1 MAGIATFTATPLASG
16 SAIRFDWTLD
26 ASLNASNTIDIRL
39 YLDMSL
45 VDNIIKEV
53 EVIPLVDASGVLTTS
68 YIVDELTNGQE
79 YRVLLEVTAMVEG
92 DLNVFSRHL
101 TAIPSTRPNPVF
113 IKVGQDL
120 DSGFYLK
127 LFSDAELTTPLVRNS
142 VDDGFS
148 PLTGAFVIISN
159 SLTGTSVYL
168 DNSGNRLYNT
178 HITPIQL
185 SASFGHHEVSVRVVN
200 MNGSSKTSATANLV
214 IGSSITAVNVVR
226 VAEQIAIDPSANAAN
241 LNYRTARMVLAWNA
255 PDYVGSPALAGYT
268 IRRAVFDASGV
279 LGAFATIKTAV
290 VASHVNNLNY
300 IPDASYSYI
309 DGTVVAG
316 ETYVYDIVGYNANG
330 SGEAAVYGDDLLN
343 SYSFRAVAWPTIDTV
358 TSVPGNLSSTISSTI
373 TGGFD
378 PSANIEFAVNVAGK
392 GITRSTNP
400 VLITGLNNLQR
411 YAYNVSGFAPS
422 PNVDKVYATPQSVLF
437 YTTPIEAPPSVVAF
451 SGSALDASANPLD
464 GKIQLSWELSDNV
477 LNFVSNEYSIST
489 RIFRKLAS
497 APDASYTLVTDVASN
512 SLLNSFVNSSLTNGT
527 VYNYVVRTVYTNTE
541 VGGELLGAMSAPITV
556 KPFKTPTKPFIVNLL
571 SKNSM
576 SDLSY
581 NYTDYAPNT
590 SGSPIVGHRFTL
602 LNMNNG
608 RASTVLTELDLS
620 VDVLDGFNITAKAGA
635 LADIFGNLNA
645 GTKYALVID
654 SFVVENGVRHY
665 STPNGVAL
673 VTAATRSTVPA
684 GLTNVTVSN
693 VDASGVA
700 LSTTANNGV
709 LRLSWSYPEGQD
721 ASGMTFR
728 IVNGVTGAT
737 ILTAINSLTQDVG
750 GLSVGSEAAGGFKV
764 LPMLGPLVAPLNT
777 AERVTGTAIFIPAA
791 VSSLTILGRN
801 STSIDFSFNGVTYH
815 GGMNASNTIY
825 LVELIRKQASP
836 LIDVLVDQFEVNHAS
851 GSLSG
856 NFSNMSTNS
865 KYRIRIT
872 TKALNPMVEDGY
884 ISSAPP
890 FILDDVVVYD
900 APQNIALFEAK
911 PSDAAIVSKWQPILS
926 LPAGL
931 SFGEYEL
938 AIKLATAS
946 DLSYNTVVLGPQQT
960 SVYTYTQLTNSPP
973 VVVLANGTEY
983 AVRMRTNYL
992 DANNVTVRS
1001 GWSDALLV
1009 TPQTAPNQPQSLIYT
1024 LNSTG
1029 TGISLSWDYDV
1040 TPTHYSIVVESADS
1054 SNYHFEADH
1063 VSISSLTFDHVASKY
1078 IYSGVTGLVPGRNY
1092 KAMVYADFKTI
1103 VSSTVYYSS
1112 SSPAFVN
1119 VTTYETPSVPRNLR
1133 AIMMD
1138 EAFQPIWDL
1147 PSNTGGQGALLNYE
1161 IYLSTS
1167 TPDASGVFAPS
1178 VGATLQDLAGIGIS
1192 GSSGIFRVS
1201 HAQMVAGIKFVTLTN
1216 FQRYS
1221 FTVKSIILNSGIVV
1235 AASGLASLDRLYPRA
1250 RPSAPTIGYIIIQ
1263 TPTQSNIQMVMNS
1276 DPSFNI
1282 DKYQLFRRIIDAS
1295 SNLVISPYTL
1305 IAEKTFPALGF
1316 NTIAQGAERIWTVVD
1331 DNTVSSPFWLDGNKF
1346 QYKFVV
1352 YHNDDNINSASGTNG
1367 DDVLEVETSQI
1378 IKIFKP
1384 FVCGADG
1391 LPVSSGVM
1399 IADMSSNTLSF
1410 LVNKAGSPISS
1421 VNTVLLA
1428 NEVVQV
1434 RSSPDV
1440 NTSVTELANGL
1451 VQKSVGNNGGTAANQ
1466 VVRVTLN
1473 GINFATLDDA
1483 LSVVGNAVGTTI
1495 AVWPSDGA
1503 FSNLSN

>member
-1 MAGIATFTATPLASG
+1 MAGITSFTATPLAAG
-16 SAIRFDWTLD
+16 SAVRFNWTLD
-26 ASLNASNTIDIRL
+26 ASLNATNVTDVRL

-45 VDNIIKEV
+45 SDNFIREV
-53 EVIPLVDASGVLTTS
+53 EVIPFVDASGNLITS
-68 YIVDELTNGQE
+68 YIVDELVNGQE
-79 YRVLLEVTAMVEG
+79 YRVLLEVLVAPG
-92 DLNVFSRHL
+92 SVFTHHL
-101 TAIPSTRPNPVF
+101 TIVPSTRPNPVF

-142 VDDGFS
+142 EDDGFS

-159 SLTGTSVYL
+159 NLTGTSVYL

-178 HITPIQL
+178 HNIPVQL
-185 SASFGHHEVSVRVVN
+185 DASFGEHEVSVRVVN
-200 MNGSSKTSATANLV
+200 ARGSSKTSATANLV

-226 VAEQIAIDPSANAAN
+226 VAEQIAIDPSANATAPYN
-241 LNYRTARMVLAWNA
+241 VARMVLAWNA
-255 PDYVGSPALAGYT
+255 PDYIGSPALTEYR
-268 IRRAVFDASGV
+268 ISRAVFDGSGV
-279 LGAFATIKTAV
+279 LGPFSGLSTQP
-290 VASHVNNLNY
+290 VANFVNALSY
-300 IPDASYSYI
+300 IHDASYSYV
-309 DGTVVAG
+309 DGNVVAG
-316 ETYVYDIVGYNANG
+316 NTYVYNIVGVNANG
-330 SGEAAVYGDDLLN
+330 SGEAAVYGSNLLN
-343 SYSFRAVAWPTIDTV
+343 TRSFRAVAWPTISTV

-378 PSANIEFAVNVAGK
+378 PSANIEFAVNVSGK
-392 GITRSTNP
+392 GEYRSANP
-400 VLITGLNNLQR
+400 VLITGLNNLQT
-411 YAYNVSGFAPS
+411 YGYIVTGFAPS
-422 PNVDKVYATPQSVLF
+422 PNVNKVYATPQHTLL
-437 YTTPIEAPPSVVAF
+437 YTTPIEAPPSIVAF
-451 SGSALDASANPLD
+451 SGSAVDASANPLN
-464 GKIQLSWELSDNV
+464 GAVRLSWELSSN
-477 LNFVSNEYSIST
+477 LFNFVSNEYSIST

-527 VYNYVVRTVYTNTE
+527 VYNYVVRTVYYNPE
-541 VGGELLGAMSAPITV
+541 VGGELLGAVSAPITV
-556 KPFKTPTKPFIVNLL
+556 KPFNTPAKPSPISITSN
-571 SKNSM
+571 NSM
-576 SDLSY
+576 VDLSY
-581 NYTDYAPNT
+581 NYTDSANI
-590 SGSPIVGHRFTL
+590 SGSAIVGHRFVL

-608 RASTVLTELDLS
+608 RTSTALTGLDLS
-620 VDVLDGFNITAKAGA
+620 VDVLDGFNTVSKAGT
-635 LADIFGNLNA
+635 LANIFGNLNP
-645 GTKYALVID
+645 GTKYSLSLD

-665 STPNGVAL
+665 STRNGVAL
-673 VTAATRSTVPA
+673 SQDSTMFTVPS

-693 VDASGVA
+693 VDGSGVA
-700 LSTTANNGV
+700 LSSSNINGT

-721 ASGMTFR
+721 ASGITFR
-728 IVNGVTGAT
+728 IVHGVTGA
-737 ILTAINSLTQDVG
+737 IIQDAINSLTANVT
-750 GLSVGSEAAGGFKV
+750 GLSVGVAFASGFKV
-764 LPMLGPLVAPLNT
+764 LPILNTVSAPLNT
-777 AERVTGTAIFIPAA
+777 AQAVTGTPISIPAA

-815 GGMNASNTIY
+815 GGMDASKTKY
-825 LVELIRKQASP
+825 LVELLRDP
-836 LIDVLVDQFEVNHAS
+836 VGLETNEVFVDQFEMDHAV

-856 NFSNMSTNS
+856 NFSDLSTNFDY
-865 KYRIRIT
+865 KIRIT

-884 ISSAPP
+884 ISSIP
-890 FILDDVVVYD
+890 FTQPNILVYD
-900 APQNIALFEAK
+900 AAQNIALFEAK
-911 PSDAAIVSKWQPILS
+911 PSNAAIVSKWQPILS
-926 LPAGL
+926 VPAGL
-931 SFGEYEL
+931 SFDAYRL
-938 AIKLATAS
+938 AIKLAISNNAAYKS
-946 DLSYNTVVLGPQQT
+946 IDLATQQV
-960 SVYTYTQLTNSPP
+960 SVYTFSNLLDPSATSLS
-973 VVVLANGTEY
+973 NGVEY
-983 AVRMRTNYL
+983 SVRMQTVYT
-992 DANNVTVRS
+992 DANNAQVLS
-1001 GWSDALLV
+1001 SWSPALLV
-1009 TPQTAPNQPQSLIYT
+1009 TPQTAPPPPTNLNYT

-1029 TGISLSWDYDV
+1029 TGITLSWDYNA
-1040 TPTHYSIVVESADS
+1040 TPTHYSIVVESDS
-1054 SNYHFEADH
+1054 TSDYHFEADN
-1063 VSISSLTFDHVASKY
+1063 VSISSLTFDNLTNKY
-1078 IYSGVTGLVPGRNY
+1078 MYAGVTGLVPGRNY
-1092 KAMVYADFKTI
+1092 LARVYAEFQTM
-1103 VSSTVYYSS
+1103 VSSIVYYSS
-1112 SSPAFVN
+1112 SDPDTIT

-1133 AIMMD
+1133 AIVMD
-1138 EAFQPIWDL
+1138 QAFQPIWDL

-1161 IYLSTS
+1161 IYLSTGA
-1167 TPDASGVFAPS
+1167 PDASGVFTPS
-1178 VGATLQDLAGIGIS
+1178 ASATLQDLAGTPIN

-1221 FTVKSIILNSGIVV
+1221 FTVKSIILNGGNVV

-1250 RPSAPTIGYIIIQ
+1250 PPSPPTIGYSIIQ
-1263 TPTQSNIQMVMNS
+1263 TPTQSNIQMAMNS

-1282 DKYQLFRRIIDAS
+1282 DKYQLFRRIIDTS

-1352 YHNDDNINSASGTNG
+1352 YHNDDNINGASGTNG

-1410 LVNKAGSPISS
+1410 LVNKAGSSISS

>member
-1 MAGIATFTATPLASG
+1 MAGITSFTATPLAAG
-16 SAIRFDWTLD
+16 SAVRFNWTLD
-26 ASLNASNTIDIRL
+26 ASLNATDVTDVRL

-45 VDNIIKEV
+45 SDNFLREV
-53 EVIPLVDASGVLTTS
+53 EVIPFVDASGNLITS
-68 YIVDELTNGQE
+68 YIVDELVNGQE
-79 YRVLLEVTAMVEG
+79 YRVLLEVLVAPG
-92 DLNVFSRHL
+92 SVFTSHL
-101 TAIPSTRPNPVF
+101 TIVPSTRPNPVF

-142 VDDGFS
+142 ADDGFS

-178 HITPIQL
+178 HNIPVQL
-185 SASFGHHEVSVRVVN
+185 DASFGEHEVSVRVVN
-200 MNGSSKTSATANLV
+200 ARGSSKTSATANLV

-226 VAEQIAIDPSANAAN
+226 VAEQIAIDPSANATAPYN
-241 LNYRTARMVLAWNA
+241 VARMVLAWNA
-255 PDYVGSPALAGYT
+255 PDYIGSPALTEYR
-268 IRRAVFDASGV
+268 ISRAEFDGSGV
-279 LGAFATIKTAV
+279 LGPFSVLSTQL
-290 VASHVNNLNY
+290 VANFVNALSY
-300 IPDASYSYI
+300 IHDASYSFV
-309 DGTVVAG
+309 DTVVTG
-316 ETYVYDIVGYNANG
+316 NTYVYNIVGVNANG
-330 SGEAAVYGDDLLN
+330 SSEAAVYGSDLLN
-343 SYSFRAVAWPTIDTV
+343 TRSFRAVAWPTIDTV

-422 PNVDKVYATPQSVLF
+422 PNVDKVYATPQHTLL
-437 YTTPIEAPPSVVAF
+437 YTTPIEAPPSIVAF
-451 SGSALDASANPLD
+451 SGSAVDASANPLN
-464 GKIQLSWELSDNV
+464 GAVRLSWELSSN
-477 LNFVSNEYSIST
+477 LFNFVSNEYSIST

-497 APDASYTLVTDVASN
+497 APDASYTLVTDVSSN

-527 VYNYVVRTVYTNTE
+527 VYNYVVRTVYTNSE

-556 KPFKTPTKPFIVNLL
+556 KPFSTPAKPSSISITSN
-571 SKNSM
+571 NSM
-576 SDLSY
+576 VDLSY
-581 NYTDYAPNT
+581 NYTDSAANT
-590 SGSPIVGHRFTL
+590 SGSAIVGHRFVL

-608 RASTVLTELDLS
+608 RTSTALTGLDLS
-620 VDVLDGFNITAKAGA
+620 VDVLDGFNTVSKAGT
-635 LADIFGNLNA
+635 LANIFGNLNP
-645 GTKYALVID
+645 GTKYSLSLD

-665 STPNGVAL
+665 STRNGVAL
-673 VTAATRSTVPA
+673 SEDSTTFTVPS

-693 VDASGVA
+693 VDGSGVA
-700 LSTTANNGV
+700 LSSSNINGT

-721 ASGMTFR
+721 ASGITFR
-728 IVNGVTGAT
+728 IVNGVHGAT
-737 ILTAINSLTQDVG
+737 IQNAINSLTADVT
-750 GLSVGSEAAGGFKV
+750 GLSVGVASASGFKV
-764 LPMLGPLVAPLNT
+764 LPILNNVSAPLNT
-777 AERVTGTAIFIPAA
+777 AQAVTGTPIFIPAA

-815 GGMNASNTIY
+815 GGMDASKTKY
-825 LVELIRKQASP
+825 LVELLRDPVAGLEIN
-836 LIDVLVDQFEVNHAS
+836 DVFVDQFEMDHAA

-856 NFSNMSTNS
+856 NFSNLSTNFNY
-865 KYRIRIT
+865 KIRIT

-884 ISSAPP
+884 ISSTP

-931 SFGEYEL
+931 TFYAYRL
-938 AIKLATAS
+938 AIKLAINNIAAYKS
-946 DLSYNTVVLGPQQT
+946 IDLATQQV
-960 SVYTYTQLTNSPP
+960 SVYTVSTLLDPSATS
-973 VVVLANGTEY
+973 LSNGVEY
-983 AVRMRTNYL
+983 SVRMQTVYT
-992 DANNVTVRS
+992 DANSAQVLS
-1001 GWSDALLV
+1001 SWSPTLLV
-1009 TPQTAPNQPQSLIYT
+1009 TPQTAPLAPANLNYT

-1029 TGISLSWDYDV
+1029 TGITLSWDHDA
-1040 TPTHYSIVVESADS
+1040 TPTHYSIVVESVSTSD
-1054 SNYHFEADH
+1054 YHFEADN
-1063 VSISSLTFDHVASKY
+1063 VSISSLTFDNLTNKY
-1078 IYSGVTGLVPGRNY
+1078 MYAGVTGLVPGRNY
-1092 KAMVYADFKTI
+1092 LARVYAEFQTM
-1103 VSSTVYYSS
+1103 VSSIVYYSS
-1112 SSPAFVN
+1112 SDPDTIT

-1138 EAFQPIWDL
+1138 GAFQPIWDL
-1147 PSNTGGQGALLNYE
+1147 PSNTGGQGETLNYD
-1161 IYLSTS
+1161 IYLSTGA
-1167 TPDASGVFAPS
+1167 PDASGVFAPVTS
-1178 VGATLQDLAGIGIS
+1178 ATLQDLNRNSIS
-1192 GSSGIFRVS
+1192 GGSSGVFRVS
-1201 HAQMVAGIKFVTLTN
+1201 HAQMVAGIKFITLTN

-1250 RPSAPTIGYIIIQ
+1250 PPSPPTITSAIIQ

-1282 DKYQLFRRIIDAS
+1282 NKYQLFRKIIDAS

-1367 DDVLEVETSQI
+1367 DDMLEVETSPI

-1384 FVCGADG
+1384 FVCGANG
-1391 LPVSSGVM
+1391 LPVSPGVM
-1399 IADMSSNTLSF
+1399 VADMSLNTLSF
-1410 LVNKAGSPISS
+1410 LVNKAGSEISS
-1421 VNTVLLA
+1421 VNAVLLA
-1428 NEVVQV
+1428 DEVVAV
-1434 RSSPDV
+1434 RSGTPG
-1440 NTSVTELANGL
+1440 TTGITVTGLTNAL

-1466 VVRVTLN
+1466 VVRVTLDSL
-1473 GINFATLDDA
+1473 NFVTLDDVLA
-1483 LSVVGNAVGTTI
+1483 VVGNAVGTTI

-1503 FSNLSN
+1503 FSDLRN